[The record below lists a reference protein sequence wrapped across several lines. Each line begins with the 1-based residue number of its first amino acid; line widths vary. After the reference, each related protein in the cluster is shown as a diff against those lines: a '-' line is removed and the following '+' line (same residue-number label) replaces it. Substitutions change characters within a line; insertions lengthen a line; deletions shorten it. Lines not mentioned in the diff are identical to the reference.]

1 MRYFYLLFFIFLGF
15 NCSNDREK
23 APDVSNISVQL
34 NLHHFADELFQLDTL
49 HLETGLDQINKQ
61 YPEWASLYF
70 NRIMGIEMDVDS
82 LNSVYIETVKQML
95 QDTFLRDVYQK
106 SKTVFPDYKILEE
119 DLIQTCKYLKYYF
132 PKREQP
138 DFVTL
143 ISGYA
148 VGNFIYQEKNKKDVL
163 GIGLDFFL
171 GNEVNY
177 KLVDPKNPAFSDYL
191 NRTFNKDHLLKK
203 TWQVYVEDML
213 GPETGNQFLDYII
226 YNGKK
231 LFILSKLIPQ
241 IQDSVLFEYP
251 QQRLNWCNEN
261 KVGIWTYFLS
271 ERLLYS
277 TESLKFN
284 KYINPSPNSPGMPS
298 EAPGQT
304 GAYIGYYIIKEFM
317 KRHPQLSLEELIQM
331 SDSQK
336 ILEDSKF
343 KPKNN

>member
-15 NCSNDREK
+15 SCSNDREK
-23 APDVSNISVQL
+23 APDVSDIAVQL
-34 NLHHFADELFQLDTL
+34 NIHHFADELFQLDTL
-49 HLETGLDQINKQ
+49 HLEAGLDQINKQ

-82 LNSVYIETVKQML
+82 LNPVYIETVKQML

-171 GNEVNY
+171 V
-177 KLVDPKNPAFSDYL
+177 
-191 NRTFNKDHLLKK
+191 
-203 TWQVYVEDML
+203 
-213 GPETGNQFLDYII
+213 I
-226 YNGKK
+226 
-231 LFILSKLIPQ
+231 
-241 IQDSVLFEYP
+241 
-251 QQRLNWCNEN
+251 
-261 KVGIWTYFLS
+261 
-271 ERLLYS
+271 
-277 TESLKFN
+277 
-284 KYINPSPNSPGMPS
+284 
-298 EAPGQT
+298 
-304 GAYIGYYIIKEFM
+304 
-317 KRHPQLSLEELIQM
+317 
-331 SDSQK
+331 
-336 ILEDSKF
+336 
-343 KPKNN
+343 